1 MAPEE
6 LQPGAWHKPTLEKII
21 FSLKFQL
28 PPRTRTACSRRV
40 GGFLT
45 PTGPFFAIT
54 HSYTRCCWLGCAE
67 CYWKWEPWSPVPA
80 VTPPAP
86 SLRTPSGEQGDG
98 GGWDSCQCGRTRCIP
113 LSCAYFGIFL
123 FFFFLKKLWFSEM
136 KTNAPWPGRVRSV
149 SHLHSPC
156 AHTRR
161 GALSS
166 QRSSGDAFG
175 DLWRPHAAV
184 PWGSANILGVTKTLL
199 SLIPPVYP
207 LQNGRLSGHG
217 RRGGT
222 VPPRRQ
228 KWPAWHPPCLAGE
241 DEGPA
246 TGLGSGDAEVIV

>member
-1 MAPEE
+1 MLLEV
-6 LQPGAWHKPTLEKII
+6 GALE
-21 FSLKFQL
+21 
-28 PPRTRTACSRRV
+28 PRPRCTTSS
-40 GGFLT
+40 
-45 PTGPFFAIT
+45 PFPSNTQRGAGEWG
-54 HSYTRCCWLGCAE
+54 WLGFVSVQQDAMHPTELCVF
-67 CYWKWEPWSPVPA
+67 W
-80 VTPPAP
+80 
-86 SLRTPSGEQGDG
+86 
-98 GGWDSCQCGRTRCIP
+98 
-113 LSCAYFGIFL
+113 YFP

-175 DLWRPHAAV
+175 NLWRPHAAV
-184 PWGSANILGVTKTLL
+184 PWGSANILGVTKMLL
-199 SLIPPVYP
+199 SLVPPVYP
-207 LQNGRLSGHG
+207 LQNGSLSGHG